1 MLAGKLK
8 ERLIGPWT
16 LIETTEEKKAMNQ
29 HPEPTQTPAHHCG
42 NSLAGNREGYRQVIH
57 REDLMGWACKKHATS
72 LVFQVR
78 GGTQLGE
85 WLANWLMTHIL
96 SIGINNKML
105 TGCRRQY
112 NSSIL
117 HLHGCHFSKIPLL
130 GKLLQKLTHSSTS
143 KYLPNVHCSSVYVEK
158 LKIFQMSPQAE
169 KGDLNIRILQFLR
182 HAPHPPRN
190 R

>member
-1 MLAGKLK
+1 MDSDYCQQQRDFSGGDRSWLCTILEGCWEGKSIWWFCSRSTITTTNMCLLRPTRIEAKEGRQRSSPHTMLAGKLK

-85 WLANWLMTHIL
+85 WLANWLMTHTL
-96 SIGINNKML
+96 HRNK
-105 TGCRRQY
+105 
-112 NSSIL
+112 
-117 HLHGCHFSKIPLL
+117 
-130 GKLLQKLTHSSTS
+130 
-143 KYLPNVHCSSVYVEK
+143 
-158 LKIFQMSPQAE
+158 
-169 KGDLNIRILQFLR
+169 
-182 HAPHPPRN
+182 
-190 R
+190 